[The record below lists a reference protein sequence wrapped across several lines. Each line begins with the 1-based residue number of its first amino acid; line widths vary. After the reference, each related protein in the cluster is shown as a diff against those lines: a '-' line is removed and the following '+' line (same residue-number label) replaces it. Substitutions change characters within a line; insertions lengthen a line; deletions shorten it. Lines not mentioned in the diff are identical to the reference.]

1 MGAAHS
7 KGARKSHE
15 DSRGKSISIA
25 FQLFFMPTFSEIP
38 HWAEK
43 SPGSYFSSSVR
54 TLEPERP
61 QVDIQAEMDVGER
74 SAPRI
79 SWGCSGKDGNAAYLT
94 RSSSVHYP
102 HAKGDLAGRSLHFT
116 GVHTE
121 AQGSRPTPGPP
132 GGAVSCLAPEMLLLS
147 CSVPDG
153 TTHHRPPRVRVTLLF
168 MLALVRL
175 SVGKA

>member
-15 DSRGKSISIA
+15 DSRGKSISTA
-25 FQLFFMPTFSEIP
+25 FQLFSMPTFSEITR
-38 HWAEK
+38 WAEK

-61 QVDIQAEMDVGER
+61 QVDVQAEMDVGKG
-74 SAPRI
+74 SSLRI

-102 HAKGDLAGRSLHFT
+102 HAKGGLAGRSPHFT
-116 GVHTE
+116 GVYTE
-121 AQGSRPTPGPP
+121 AQGSRPTPGPS
-132 GGAVSCLAPEMLLLS
+132 GGAVSRLAPELLLLS
-147 CSVPDG
+147 CSVLDG
-153 TTHHRPPRVRVTLLF
+153 TTHHGPPRVRVALLF
-168 MLALVRL
+168 MLALMRL
-175 SVGKA
+175 SVCKA